1 MTDLVPPE
9 IDALNRNGFDIERFF
24 EIARAVGHGKALGI
38 DYQASGPD
46 WAELKLEARP
56 ELVGVLSEGIVA
68 SGAIVSLVD
77 TCSGAAVWQ
86 KLNKF
91 EPIATIDLRLDYLR
105 PAFEGDKIVARCE
118 CYKMTKAIAFT
129 RGIAHTGDPERPVA
143 HVTGTFIL
151 RP

>member
-1 MTDLVPPE
+1 MTDHIPPE
-9 IDALNRNGFDIERFF
+9 IDAINRDGFDIERFF
-24 EIARAVGHGKALGI
+24 QIARAVGHGKALGI
-38 DYQASGPD
+38 AYDKSGPD
-46 WAELKLEARP
+46 WAQLTMEARD
-56 ELVGVLSEGIVA
+56 ELVGVPADGIVA

-86 KLNKF
+86 KLDRF

-105 PAFEGDKIVARCE
+105 PAFKGDTLVARCE

-143 HVTGTFIL
+143 QVTGTFIL

>member
-1 MTDLVPPE
+1 MTDPIPPE

-38 DYQASGPD
+38 DYQGSGPD
-46 WAELKLEARP
+46 WAELTLEARP
-56 ELVGVLSEGIVA
+56 ELIGVPEDRIVA
-68 SGAIVSLVD
+68 SGAIVGLVD
-77 TCSGAAVWQ
+77 TCCGAAVWQ
-86 KLNKF
+86 KLDRF
-91 EPIATIDLRLDYLR
+91 EPIATIDLRIDYLR
-105 PAFEGDKIVARCE
+105 PAFEGDMLVARCE